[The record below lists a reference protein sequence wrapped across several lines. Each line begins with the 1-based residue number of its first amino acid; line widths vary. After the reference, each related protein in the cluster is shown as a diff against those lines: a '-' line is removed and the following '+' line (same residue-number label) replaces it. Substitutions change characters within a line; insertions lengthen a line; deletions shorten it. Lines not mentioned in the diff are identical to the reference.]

1 METAQETV
9 MIVSPT
15 APGTYLTQG
24 YFGKKAKKGKKKDK
38 ENTEWD
44 TGFGE
49 LYEGI
54 EERKTKKL
62 FVTMND
68 LME

>member
-1 METAQETV
+1 METARETV

-24 YFGKKAKKGKKKDK
+24 YFGKKAKKGKKKEK
-38 ENTEWD
+38 ENKEWD

-54 EERKTKKL
+54 EERKIKKL
-62 FVTMND
+62 FVSLDDM
-68 LME
+68 LE